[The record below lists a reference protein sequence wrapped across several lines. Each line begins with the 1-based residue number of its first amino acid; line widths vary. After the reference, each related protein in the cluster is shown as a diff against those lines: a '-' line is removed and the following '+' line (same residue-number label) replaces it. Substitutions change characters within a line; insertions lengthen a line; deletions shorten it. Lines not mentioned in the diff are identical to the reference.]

1 MKKTRQ
7 FLLVAV
13 MLFVT
18 CIVVACGGGD
28 STVKYE
34 VSFNTHGGT
43 AVESIEVEENTT
55 FELPSTSKEGY
66 EFAGWYLEDT
76 YETEFESGTKVTE
89 DITLHAKWDEEAPT
103 SQIYVYTVSPREEF
117 VLYENNKGEKANK
130 RTEFMNR
137 EMPYIVGDD
146 NPWKVKPV
154 VSFIELD
161 VETGEIVNSE
171 PVVESWTYSISLE
184 LINQETGEYTAVE
197 EETYVDAI
205 NDMECTIDFS
215 EAAIN
220 QAFRVTVV
228 PQGLSEKQQQNVED
242 YTVQFEFMVS
252 DGYNAYSAL
261 DLAYIENRGT
271 GNSTSGDEWVN
282 FKKEKGLDVEYAP
295 AGIYL
300 HDNIEVTVKD
310 VPQYFFY
317 TKEEVAGAVDAA
329 RAEGSLKDNKNI
341 YLRYMEKDEIF
352 MLHGNYFTI
361 SAASIP
367 VVVRENEQ
375 VTEEGAVISHTTFLR
390 FESATD
396 GEVKGTAVLSSLNL
410 VGNAPRVED
419 AIKSGGLLFNK
430 TEDVTFTAVN
440 NIAYAWFIIYMPNVT
455 NAPYVVESC
464 KGYDSYNSLIYNWGS
479 DTLLIQN
486 SEFVGAGGPVIIQ
499 DHVDSTAADGGDIAK
514 TIVKNSKLESYVS
527 GTEGWFVGVGA
538 AGIVPGI
545 KQLDQLFNPFGR
557 SFLKSNKDNT
567 VQYFNLICVN
577 KSGDAETITAQ
588 KIKGSL
594 AIDEYSP
601 FDFGA
606 SNPYLQ
612 QLLETM
618 FGLGAPT
625 FQTSSSNLYDGIAYG
640 TTSGLFDVQQQ
651 QIINP
656 TNGIYQGDYLC
667 LYYQGMGLTL
677 GYNKYSLSEGYEI
690 YE

>member
-1 MKKTRQ
+1 MKKSRQ

-76 YETEFESGTKVTE
+76 YETEFESGTKVTK

-117 VLYENNKGEKANK
+117 VLYENNKSEKVNK

-146 NPWKVKPV
+146 NAWKVKPV

-171 PVVESWTYSISLE
+171 PVVESWTYLISLE

-205 NDMECTIDFS
+205 DDIECTIDFS

-228 PQGLSEKQQQNVED
+228 PQGLSEKQQQNVAD
-242 YTVQFEFMVS
+242 YTVQFEFIVS
-252 DGYNAYSAL
+252 DGYNAYTAL

-271 GNSTSGDEWVN
+271 GDSTSGDEWVN
-282 FKKEKGLDVEYAP
+282 FKNEKGLDVEYAP

-341 YLRYMEKDEIF
+341 YLRHMEKDEIF

-361 SAASIP
+361 SASSIP
-367 VVVRENEQ
+367 VVVRENEEI
-375 VTEEGAVISHTTFLR
+375 TEEGAVISHTTFLR
-390 FESATD
+390 FESATE

-430 TEDVTFTAVN
+430 TENVTFTAVN
-440 NIAYAWFIIYMPNVT
+440 NIAYAWFIIYMPNYT
-455 NAPYVVESC
+455 QATYVVDSC

-479 DTLLIQN
+479 PALLIQN
-486 SEFVGAGGPVIIQ
+486 SEFIGAGGPVIIQ
-499 DHVDSTAADGGDIAK
+499 DHVDSTDADGGRVAK
-514 TIVKNSKLESYVS
+514 TTIKNSKLESYVS
-527 GTEGWFVGVGA
+527 GSEGWFVGVGA
-538 AGIVPGI
+538 AAMVPGI
-545 KQLDQLFNPFGR
+545 KAMDGLFNPFGR
-557 SFLKSNKDNT
+557 SFLKSNKDGS
-567 VQYFNLICVN
+567 VKYFNLICVN

-594 AIDEYSP
+594 TLNDNSP
-601 FDFGA
+601 FDFGE
-606 SNPYLQ
+606 SNPYLAA
-612 QLLETM
+612 LLEQT
-618 FGLGAPT
+618 FKNSAPA
-625 FQTSSSNLYDGIAYG
+625 FQTSVSSINGGYAFG
-640 TTSGLFDVQQQ
+640 TTTGLFDLQQQ
-651 QIINP
+651 QIIDP
-656 TNGIYQGDYLC
+656 TNAIYQGEYIC
-667 LYYQGMGLTL
+667 LYYNGMALTL
-677 GYNKYSLSEGYEI
+677 GYNSYSPTDGYEVI
-690 YE
+690 K

>member
-13 MLFVT
+13 MLFVSF
-18 CIVVACGGGD
+18 IVAACGD
-28 STVKYE
+28 NSKEVKYE
-34 VSFNTHGGT
+34 VTFNTHGGT
-43 AVESIEVEENTT
+43 AVETIEVKEDST
-55 FELPSTSKEGY
+55 FALPSTSKEGF

-76 YETEFESGTKVTE
+76 YETEFVSGTKVTK
-89 DITLHAKWDEEAPT
+89 DITLHAKWNEVAPT
-103 SQIYVYTVSPREEF
+103 TQVFVYTVSPREEF
-117 VLYENNKGEKANK
+117 VLFENNKAEKANK

-146 NPWKVKPV
+146 NAWIVKPV

-171 PVVESWTYSISLE
+171 PVVDSWNYAISLE
-184 LINQETGEYTAVE
+184 LMNQDTGEYAPIDN
-197 EETYVDAI
+197 ETYVESMDTM
-205 NDMECTIDFS
+205 DCTIDFTD
-215 EAAIN
+215 AAID
-220 QAFRVTVV
+220 QMFRVTVV
-228 PQGLSEKQQQNVED
+228 PEGLSEKQQQNIAD
-242 YTVQFEFMVS
+242 YTVQFEFAVA
-252 DGYNAYSAL
+252 DGYNAYTAL
-261 DLAYIENRGT
+261 DLAYIENRGED
-271 GNSTSGDEWVN
+271 NSTSGEEWVK
-282 FKKEKGLDVEYAP
+282 FKNDKGLDVKYAP

-390 FESATD
+390 FESAKD
-396 GEVKGTAVLSSLNL
+396 DVVQGNVIVSSTNL

-419 AIKSGGLLFNK
+419 AIKSGGLIFNK

-455 NAPYVVESC
+455 DTLYLVDSC

-479 DTLLIQN
+479 AQLVIQN

-499 DHVDSTAADGGDIAK
+499 DHVDSTEADGGDIAK

-538 AGIVPGI
+538 SAIVPGI
-545 KQLDQLFNPFGR
+545 KALDALFNPFGR
-557 SFLKSNKDNT
+557 SFLKSNKDGT
-567 VQYFNLICVN
+567 VTYFNLICVN
-577 KSGDAETITAQ
+577 KSGDAESITAQ

-594 AIDEYSP
+594 AINEYSV

-606 SNPYLQ
+606 TNPYLAG
-612 QLLETM
+612 LLDTTFAM
-618 FGLGAPT
+618 GAPA
-625 FQTSSSNLYDGIAYG
+625 FQTSSANLNNGIAYG
-640 TTSGLFDVQQQ
+640 TNTGLFDIQQK
-651 QIINP
+651 QILDP
-656 TNGIYQGDYLC
+656 SNGIYQGEYIC
-667 LYYQGMGLTL
+667 MYYNGMGLTL
-677 GYNKYSLSEGYEI
+677 GYNQYSPTDGYEI
-690 YE
+690 FE